1 VELSER
7 FWDRLK
13 LYQLAVAIFQV
24 QYGHHIGNADLTKS
38 CQERLSRLLE
48 SVMI

>member
-24 QYGHHIGNADLTKS
+24 QYGHHIGNADLRS
-38 CQERLSRLLE
+38 YQERLSRLLK
-48 SVMI
+48 